1 MVRMILVS
9 ITLLLVGAAQAGTD
23 IPWWQSWRTA
33 DEVTGVSNRLFTEDE
48 KRIIQSYF
56 EEWQGYQPVDE
67 NKSGRDKA
75 KKKKNL
81 PPGLQKKLDR
91 GGELPPGW
99 QKKVARGEV
108 LDVDLY
114 RQSRSLPEE
123 LLDRLPTEADGTELR
138 LLNDRVVRIIDDT
151 RAILDVLRID

>member
-1 MVRMILVS
+1 MRTILVS
-9 ITLLLVGAAQAGTD
+9 ITLLLVGALQAGTD
-23 IPWWQSWRTA
+23 VPWWQSRRAA

-56 EEWQGYQPVDE
+56 EEWRGYQPLDE
-67 NKSGRDKA
+67 KKSGRDKA
-75 KKKKNL
+75 KRKNL

-114 RQSRSLPEE
+114 RQSRSLPED
-123 LLDRLPTEADGTELR
+123 LLDLLSTESDGTELR
-138 LLNDRVVRIIDDT
+138 LLNDRVVRIIGDT
-151 RAILDVLRID
+151 RAVLDVLEIY